1 MRGAQIQTVIICL
14 LIGIIPADAGSTG
27 QAHSSPGAG
36 EDHPRGC
43 GEHVGCSGG
52 IVGMKGSSPRMRGA
66 PGCAPAEWAGPGI
79 IPADAGSTKHR
90 CWICKITKDHPR
102 GCGEHDL
109 TLCRPDFELGSS
121 PRMRGARGVGI
132 DRAVLPGIIPA
143 DAGSTHRH
151 ESFHGKT
158 WDHPR
163 GCGEHSYP
171 IDKLML
177 DEGSSPR
184 MRGALHAAP
193 GPVRRSGII
202 PADAGSTRYIIHDC
216 FTDWD
221 HPRGCGEHFSTDDF
235 VRFQGGSS
243 PRMRG
248 AQSSRASSSGV
259 MRIIPADAG
268 STLYGDRC

>member
-1 MRGAQIQTVIICL
+1 M
-14 LIGIIPADAGSTG
+14 
-27 QAHSSPGAG
+27 
-36 EDHPRGC
+36 
-43 GEHVGCSGG
+43 
-52 IVGMKGSSPRMRGA
+52 
-66 PGCAPAEWAGPGI
+66 
-79 IPADAGSTKHR
+79 
-90 CWICKITKDHPR
+90 
-102 GCGEHDL
+102 

-202 PADAGSTRYIIHDC
+202 PADAGSTMHRDNSVRFIE
-216 FTDWD
+216 D
-221 HPRGCGEHFSTDDF
+221 HPRGCGEHQIHNP
-235 VRFQGGSS
+235 RLLHGLGSS

-248 AQSSRASSSGV
+248 AQVIR
-259 MRIIPADAG
+259 PL
-268 STLYGDRC
+268 LYR